1 MVKVVYGVDLH
12 GNELNLYK
20 VINVFRALRADLM
33 ILGGDINAGL
43 QGLAEIRDKV
53 VLLPGECDDVYVT
66 KHARELGI
74 LFDGTAI
81 SISGCRVGF
90 VGGLSVHQSI
100 RKLYEGVQG
109 TIDILV
115 THFPPKGCLDLVMGK
130 YHGGL
135 RELNDVIVRYGVKY
149 VLTGHYH
156 DNIGTCFLNN
166 TLVLNPGPLDLGNYL
181 ILNYCGVS
189 ANYTFMRLP

>member
-20 VINVFRALRADLM
+20 VINAFRALRADLM

-74 LFDGTAI
+74 LFDGT
-81 SISGCRVGF
+81 
-90 VGGLSVHQSI
+90 
-100 RKLYEGVQG
+100 
-109 TIDILV
+109 
-115 THFPPKGCLDLVMGK
+115 
-130 YHGGL
+130 
-135 RELNDVIVRYGVKY
+135 
-149 VLTGHYH
+149 
-156 DNIGTCFLNN
+156 
-166 TLVLNPGPLDLGNYL
+166 
-181 ILNYCGVS
+181 
-189 ANYTFMRLP
+189 